1 MASFLPKLTSLFD
14 GSSSSRNNH
23 KTRYLS
29 LNEGLQLGS
38 TIIVKGRVF
47 PAASKFEI
55 NLLCGSVVSDELI
68 KGGSIALHLAVIPS
82 GGYALLNSRTGKTWN
97 KEERTPR
104 GRLPPP
110 LLQNRSFSM
119 AIEVERQ
126 QYRVD
131 VNGHQFTT
139 FLHRE
144 PFESVG
150 LLSYEG
156 DFEVENVQ
164 IQPPSSAVTASGP
177 VFPLGPQQSSSSSNV
192 LSNQFEDVDHLI
204 ADRKFPRLPLLLPI
218 KAGLVPGMIIAIDG
232 QLTGNRFDLSLYQGS
247 NPYGG
252 SSSGGGAGSSGGGS
266 SNDAVPFHMEVY
278 LKEMTI
284 IRNSYQAGAWQSPEK
299 ELTHFP
305 FFGLGTAFRL
315 VVRVEANRYQ
325 VSVGGRYLFDFYH
338 RVTPLASVDHL
349 CVHGAL
355 EVSSLQ
361 IAVPP
366 L

>member
-1 MASFLPKLTSLFD
+1 MLLISTFITALTLLPFP
-14 GSSSSRNNH
+14 SR
-23 KTRYLS
+23 
-29 LNEGLQLGS
+29 
-38 TIIVKGRVF
+38 
-47 PAASKFEI
+47 FEI